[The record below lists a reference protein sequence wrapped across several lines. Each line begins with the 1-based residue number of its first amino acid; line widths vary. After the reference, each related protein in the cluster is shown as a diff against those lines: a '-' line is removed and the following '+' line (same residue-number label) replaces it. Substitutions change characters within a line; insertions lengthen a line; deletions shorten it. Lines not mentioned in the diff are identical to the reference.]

1 MVKFKIHEKEIEL
14 LKLHVDILLFFG
26 IVSTTFFQNICFS
39 IIKASST
46 KVALIYP
53 STVWRAWVWVRNLN
67 WKYRQFRH
75 LLYGTHRIDHGYWMP
90 WTWNWKSLFKIMM
103 LFRQMNICIELF
115 WTWIRLVFI
124 IIELF
129 WTWIRLVLV
138 IIELYWIWITFL
150 FVLSDYWSSTHL
162 DTEVYTVYWHT
173 PEDLQIHKL
182 MNLVIVYYF
191 VCILDFVFFMH

>member
-14 LKLHVDILLFFG
+14 LKFCMLIFLLFFG
-26 IVSTTFFQNICFS
+26 IVSTTFLKNICFS

-53 STVWRAWVWVRNLN
+53 STVWRAWVWVKNLN
-67 WKYRQFRH
+67 WKYRQFLH
-75 LLYGTHRIDHGYWMP
+75 LLYGTRRIDHGYWMP

-129 WTWIRLVLV
+129 WTWISACDNWTVL
-138 IIELYWIWITFL
+138 
-150 FVLSDYWSSTHL
+150 
-162 DTEVYTVYWHT
+162 
-173 PEDLQIHKL
+173 
-182 MNLVIVYYF
+182 NLNYVS
-191 VCILDFVFFMH
+191 VCIKWLLK